1 MWTSTLLR
9 KLNANTN
16 IRSDVAD
23 MFPCRPT
30 DCPSFP
36 TKQHSTRAKS
46 RADAAT
52 MKASLVL
59 PQCYVLRKII
69 TTHTWFSPQ
78 RVISASLENISQCV
92 VRKQKTGKFFFFRE
106 LRRASADLAA
116 ERGRRPQERR
126 VGRPRLSKGE
136 DTSQSDYSSTP
147 PESMNAA
154 N

>member
-1 MWTSTLLR
+1 MWTSSLLR
-9 KLNANTN
+9 KLKMKVE
-16 IRSDVAD
+16 RQHQHPLRCCWHVS
-23 MFPCRPT
+23 T

-36 TKQHSTRAKS
+36 AKQHSTRAKG

-69 TTHTWFSPQ
+69 STCTWFSPQ

-92 VRKQKTGKFFFFRE
+92 DRKQKTGKFFFFRE
-106 LRRASADLAA
+106 LLRASA
-116 ERGRRPQERR
+116 ERRRRPQERR
-126 VGRPRLSKGE
+126 VRGPGSSKGK